1 MGSINEKAPALTHG
15 KTELP
20 GVFNKW
26 EFCRLFF
33 CVSNIKFPVK
43 EKCISG
49 SLLNNFIA
57 TLLKEIVTFRTTAM
71 FLLMASSLFC

>member
-1 MGSINEKAPALTHG
+1 MAKLNDQEFLIIIKKMGIL
-15 KTELP
+15 
-20 GVFNKW
+20 
-26 EFCRLFF
+26 LFVL

-57 TLLKEIVTFRTTAM
+57 ALLKEIVTFRTTAM
-71 FLLMASSLFC
+71 FLLMASSFFC